1 MSTEIEIVR
10 RTDNE
15 IVSAELFDGMAPK
28 DLLVVDQEWAPER
41 SRMMQDL
48 LKHAIPRADWPQ
60 SLHWNWTLKSNQ
72 LHLLANTGFGI
83 VCEKNWQGVM
93 LTKMGLDSRH
103 QKSLGKPI
111 VYIDYLESAPRNWV
125 VNQIGQKGVFKAI
138 GSILFYQAILQS
150 KDEGFRG
157 RVGLHALPQAASF
170 YQALGMVN
178 LGNDPTK
185 SNLPYFELTEA
196 SASVVL
202 GEKGDQQ

>member
-1 MSTEIEIVR
+1 M
-10 RTDNE
+10 
-15 IVSAELFDGMAPK
+15 
-28 DLLVVDQEWAPER
+28 
-41 SRMMQDL
+41 
-48 LKHAIPRADWPQ
+48 
-60 SLHWNWTLKSNQ
+60 
-72 LHLLANTGFGI
+72 
-83 VCEKNWQGVM
+83 
-93 LTKMGLDSRH
+93 
-103 QKSLGKPI
+103 
-111 VYIDYLESAPRNWV
+111 YIDYLESAPRNWV

-138 GSILFYQAILQS
+138 GSVLFYQAILQS